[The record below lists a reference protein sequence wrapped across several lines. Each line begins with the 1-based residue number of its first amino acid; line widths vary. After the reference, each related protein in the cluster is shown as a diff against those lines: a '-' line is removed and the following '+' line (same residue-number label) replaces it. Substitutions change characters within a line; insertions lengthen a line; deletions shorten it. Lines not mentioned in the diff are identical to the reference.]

1 MNLPKH
7 VELSQAVKACKNQA
21 MTIDDAAAYIGVPKF
36 FVPVLADYCPDLI
49 IEGNVVMT
57 KRGSNG
63 PVIFTLLAFMGI
75 IAVAGLMGGL
85 GQ

>member
-1 MNLPKH
+1 MSLPKH

-49 IEGNVVMT
+49 IEGNVVMA
-57 KRGSNG
+57 KRESNG
-63 PVIFTLLAFMGI
+63 PVIFTLIGFMAI
-75 IAVAGLMGGL
+75 ITIAGLL
-85 GQ
+85 GN